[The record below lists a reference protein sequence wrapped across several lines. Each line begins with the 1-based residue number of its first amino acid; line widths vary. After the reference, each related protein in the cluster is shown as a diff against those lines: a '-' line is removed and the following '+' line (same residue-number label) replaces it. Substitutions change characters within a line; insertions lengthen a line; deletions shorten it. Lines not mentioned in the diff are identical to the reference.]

1 MKYMPILTY
10 KQSLVLPM
18 IHFSRKSS
26 FYRNIR
32 PSATKKLDTY
42 VSLENMIHMELI
54 KTYED
59 SGTQFVELTEIDSYK
74 NFSSG
79 YQLAS

>member
-1 MKYMPILTY
+1 MKSTPILTY
-10 KQSLVLPM
+10 KQYVVLH
-18 IHFSRKSS
+18 IIQFSRKSP
-26 FYRNIR
+26 FYRIIR

-42 VSLENMIHMELI
+42 VLLENLVHMELI
-54 KTYED
+54 ETHED
-59 SGTQFVELTEIDSYK
+59 SGTQLVELTEIDNYK